1 MEVGPIRLSEDS
13 LAQFGK
19 VVDLDAV
26 VRYQLL
32 DNTPQ
37 KDRAALSQ
45 SKGLKDRRLPSHVA
59 TLVGDERPPQR
70 QLPRDIARPKHQPKV
85 VEEPDAGDQHQLTDE
100 EKRQKL
106 MAKVGIS
113 QGNPLAALGNIL
125 RKGPGRGSGRDSKS
139 PRREVTV
146 TKKPSFKGS
155 KESLRESCKDST
167 EPSGRPSEQKSP
179 KMFRFGIKR
188 SGSRSKKGEK
198 DDSASDTSSV
208 NSLNVVAVK
217 EEPMEAESSGLTVSR
232 SAGVNERKENMG
244 EVIDK
249 TKSAPE
255 ASSKSSNRNSTYF
268 KPPEV
273 EPLTDLFDSGE
284 LDALLKPN
292 EGAEKGA
299 AVDSTRENLESAG
312 EEEQA
317 SNSGSGLKRNNLR
330 SSFRMYENRYKA
342 ETLEKKKEKSPLSM
356 TASVAVRSI
365 ESTKKQSS
373 NEEHV
378 AESIPSDTGTP
389 YTKHDGDSIVTSVS
403 PKPEVE
409 SCKSEKEKDNERRRR
424 KLFDDELFP
433 SDIPGRLHTK
443 VKSAS
448 AATPSLDAYAKA
460 HRSPSP
466 VAVVSDNKD
475 QGKDEIGDNSE
486 SNSAS
491 PSLKTTDQAESEEEG
506 PRNIPTGEV
515 SESGKEAET
524 MPQDQQQVAVNV
536 PSSSNSCETH
546 VDHEADKDVC
556 VPINTSEE
564 QKTPVPVSPTQTPSE
579 VKSQSV
585 LAKTEL
591 EKDSE
596 ERKSTMGPST
606 SDDFH
611 REERKS
617 KTDPSTFSGV
627 SKEAE
632 KQPTL
637 EMESGGTQE
646 TEGPGNEHLESTRS
660 EKENPSISTERKR
673 REEKQQSH
681 RSARSNDS
689 RSRIQSGKVSSG
701 RSRFDSSS
709 PSSSPRLQRARAST
723 ESPRLASGK
732 KIKRSEDQDSK
743 SPLWMSDMQKKKEGR
758 TKTKEQMT
766 PVKPSADG
774 EDMPDWRRRVLERR
788 RKAAEANTKSPSTDG
803 RVDRISRSGR
813 CREAGGAFTS
823 TKKSPQK
830 DKSPSPS
837 SSKKSSTKAV
847 KSKGKGTSDEG
858 KVKTEDTETKDANK
872 DKQENCKKEVA
883 DDPDFGHEIISD
895 MHEKQESTSK
905 PVQTV
910 TSPKPEITSPKPKI
924 NIFTKKVAKHSSSSE
939 QVQQSVFSIDVKP
952 SLTPAADDVPEKD
965 AIDDEV
971 FEDTKR
977 EIPTDVSS
985 SNLKEKSSVESSE
998 TAGSRHSSNSSEKE
1012 VGVPFRSRGI
1022 SHSRSPTPTSLAT
1035 GPLKLPADPGVPE
1048 WKKKMLERK
1057 KDSSNL
1063 KKPLVPKSESEVPA
1077 WKKELLAKRSKI
1089 GEESKVTSRMRSSTV
1104 PTRPVSATRSGR
1116 RKEQPVPEFMK
1127 EFQSKKKSTT

>member
-1 MEVGPIRLSEDS
+1 VCVQLIL
-13 LAQFGK
+13 Q
-19 VVDLDAV
+19 

-155 KESLRESCKDST
+155 KESLRDSINDSA

-188 SGSRSKKGEK
+188 SGSRSKKGER

-232 SAGVNERKENMG
+232 SAGVNEGKENIG

-249 TKSAPE
+249 TTSASE

-292 EGAEKGA
+292 EGEEKGA
-299 AVDSTRENLESAG
+299 TVDSTRENLESAG

-365 ESTKKQSS
+365 KKPSS

-389 YTKHDGDSIVTSVS
+389 YTKRDGDSIVTSVS
-403 PKPEVE
+403 PEPEVE

-466 VAVVSDNKD
+466 VAVVSDD

-491 PSLKTTDQAESEEEG
+491 PSLKTTVQAESEKEG
-506 PRNIPTGEV
+506 PRNIPTGEA

-524 MPQDQQQVAVNV
+524 MPQDQQQVTVNV

-546 VDHEADKDVC
+546 VDHEADKDVS

-564 QKTPVPVSPTQTPSE
+564 HKIPVPVSPTQTHSQI
-579 VKSQSV
+579 KSQTV

-611 REERKS
+611 SEERKS
-617 KTDPSTFSGV
+617 ETDQSTFSGV

-632 KQPTL
+632 KQPTPDI
-637 EMESGGTQE
+637 ESGGTQK

-660 EKENPSISTERKR
+660 EKESPSISTERKR

-681 RSARSNDS
+681 RSTRSNDA
-689 RSRIQSGKVSSG
+689 RSRIQSGKVSSA
-701 RSRFDSSS
+701 RSKFDSSS

-732 KIKRSEDQDSK
+732 KNKKSSEDQDSK
-743 SPLWMSDMQKKKEGR
+743 SPLWMSDMQKKKEER
-758 TKTKEQMT
+758 TKAKEQVT
-766 PVKPSADG
+766 PVKPSAVADDEG
-774 EDMPDWRRRVLERR
+774 MPDWRRRVLERR

-803 RVDRISRSGR
+803 KVDRLSRSGR
-813 CREAGGAFTS
+813 CREAGGAYTS

-837 SSKKSSTKAV
+837 SSKKSSTKVV
-847 KSKGKGTSDEG
+847 KSKRKDTSDES
-858 KVKTEDTETKDANK
+858 KVKTEDTEAKDDSK

-905 PVQTV
+905 PVQAV

-924 NIFTKKVAKHSSSSE
+924 DIFTKKVAKHSSSSE

-952 SLTPAADDVPEKD
+952 SLTPATDDVPEKD

-977 EIPTDVSS
+977 EIPTDVTS
-985 SNLKEKSSVESSE
+985 SNLKEKSLVESSE
-998 TAGSRHSSNSSEKE
+998 TAGSRRSSNSSEKE

-1057 KDSSNL
+1057 KDS
-1063 KKPLVPKSESEVPA
+1063 KKPLVPKSEPEVPA
-1077 WKKELLAKRSKI
+1077 WKKELLAKKSKI
-1089 GEESKVTSRMRSSTV
+1089 GEESKGTSRMRSSTV
-1104 PTRPVSATRSGR
+1104 PTRPVSSTRSGR